1 MRINKYIAQA
11 GVSSR
16 RGAEKLI
23 TDGKI
28 KLTGKVV
35 TDLATDINID
45 NDVVMYDGKKLKI
58 TNHFTYVM
66 FYKPKGCVTT
76 ASDEQGRKT
85 IYDYI
90 DITDKRLF
98 PVGRLD
104 YNSEGLLLLT
114 NDGDMAFKLTHPSNE
129 VPKTYLVKVEGE
141 LKENEL
147 NTLRCGVMLDGTL
160 TKRCK
165 LKLKEFDG
173 KISSFEMT
181 IFEGRNRQIRRM
193 FEAIGKEV
201 IFLKRIAIGDVRL
214 GGLSRGKTRFLND
227 KEIEFLRKIWARISF
242 FFIFFISIHSY
253 YEY

>member
-1 MRINKYIAQA
+1 MRINKFIAQA
-11 GVSSR
+11 GVASR

-23 TDGKI
+23 VDGKI
-28 KLTGKVV
+28 KVNGKVV
-35 TDLATDINID
+35 TDLATDINLD
-45 NDVVMYDGKKLKI
+45 NDVVVYDGKKLKA

-76 ASDEQGRKT
+76 VSDEQGRKT

-114 NDGDMAFKLTHPSNE
+114 NDGDMAYKLTHPSNE
-129 VPKTYLVKVEGE
+129 VPKTYLVKIEGE
-141 LKENEL
+141 LKESEL
-147 NTLRCGVMLDGTL
+147 NKLRSGIELDGTL

-165 LKLKEFDG
+165 LKLKEFADG
-173 KISSFEMT
+173 ISSFEMT
-181 IFEGRNRQIRRM
+181 IYEGRNRQIRRM
-193 FEAIGKEV
+193 FETIGKEV

-214 GGLSRGKTRFLND
+214 GGLSRGKTRFLNN
-227 KEIEFLRKIWARISF
+227 KEIEFLRKIWAF
-242 FFIFFISIHSY
+242 
-253 YEY
+253 